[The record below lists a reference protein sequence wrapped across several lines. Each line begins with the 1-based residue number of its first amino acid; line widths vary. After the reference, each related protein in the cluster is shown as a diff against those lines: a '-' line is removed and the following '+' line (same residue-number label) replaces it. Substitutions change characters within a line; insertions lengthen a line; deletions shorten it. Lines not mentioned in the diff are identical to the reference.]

1 MDSHGEQI
9 KELLRRKRPFSVA
22 DAAKKGITASVLAYY
37 CKIGIIQRLC
47 RGVYSPLETENNPY
61 PDVEQLLKKNSEFV
75 VCLLSALQIHEFT
88 TQLPSSLWIA
98 IPHGGRIPK
107 LDTYPLTCIRL
118 TEPTYHAGVEEREL
132 YGMKVKVYSAA
143 KTVADCFK
151 FRNKIGIDVALEAL
165 REGYR
170 LKRFTMPEL
179 IAAAKVCRV
188 LKIMT
193 PYMESLLQ

>member
-1 MDSHGEQI
+1 MRSYGEQM
-9 KELLRRKRPFSVA
+9 KNLVRRKQPFSVA
-22 DAAKKGITASVLAYY
+22 DAKELGVPASALAYY
-37 CKIGIIQRLC
+37 CKIGKIQRLC
-47 RGVYSPLETENNPY
+47 QGVYSPPETESNPY
-61 PDVEQLLKKNSEFV
+61 PDMEQLLKKNSEFV

-88 TQLPSSLWIA
+88 TQLPTSLWIA
-98 IPHGGRIPK
+98 IPQGARLPK
-107 LDTYPLTCIRL
+107 LDAWPLTCIRL
-118 TEPTYHAGVEEREL
+118 TEQPYHAGIEEHEL

-151 FRNKIGIDVALEAL
+151 FRNKIGLDVALEAL

-188 LKIMT
+188 IKIMS
-193 PYMESLLQ
+193 PYMEGLLQ